1 MNEADWWA
9 GTEGE
14 RKSGNGAGGR
24 NGAPPASFCGGRVVE
39 SRFSGKTGVALSL
52 RGTLF
57 GPLRLRAARLVRAMS
72 IDRSGCPP
80 VCGVG
85 RWFHRVPPEYC
96 LLRFTDRA
104 KRAKYAKYAK
114 TSFKNCEERILEE
127 NYGYLQLSVR
137 KLP

>member
-72 IDRSGCPP
+72 IDRSGGPTS
-80 VCGVG
+80 
-85 RWFHRVPPEYC
+85 
-96 LLRFTDRA
+96 LRSGEIISMR
-104 KRAKYAKYAK
+104 KIPL
-114 TSFKNCEERILEE
+114 KNGKAGFQRRITGS
-127 NYGYLQLSVR
+127 YV
-137 KLP
+137 